1 MDCSVN
7 DRLFTNSLRLTSGVA
22 SLQRM
27 ESEEELSTRTSR
39 SSATCAPRM
48 ESSGF
53 GVAKQIRHG
62 MMFGATFCS
71 KKMQYREK
79 MSL

>member
-7 DRLFTNSLRLTSGVA
+7 DRLFIKSLRLTLEVA

-27 ESEEELSTRTSR
+27 ESEEELCTRTPR

-48 ESSGF
+48 KSLGV
-53 GVAKQIRHG
+53 GVAKHIL
-62 MMFGATFCS
+62 TWNDVWS
-71 KKMQYREK
+71 NV
-79 MSL
+79 L

>member
-27 ESEEELSTRTSR
+27 ESEEELSTRTPR

-48 ESSGF
+48 ESSGV
-53 GVAKQIRHG
+53 GVAKHIS
-62 MMFGATFCS
+62 TWNDVWS
-71 KKMQYREK
+71 NIVKKCLYTSTQVK
-79 MSL
+79 K